1 VTQLRDLAESKRDLL
16 MIDPR
21 KIQVEEGYNVRD
33 LTTSAAHASL
43 HQLAQAIADNGF
55 SIEHPITVRLKGEE
69 IFVVAGHRRR
79 AATMMAIE
87 KFGAEIQSIP
97 CIAEAKGTS
106 DADRCADL
114 VVSNSGEPLTA
125 LEIAAVV
132 KRLIGFGWEKVQ
144 IAKRLGWETK
154 QTVDN
159 HLDLLA
165 APQDVQ
171 QMVRDNEVS
180 PSVAMHVVRKHGD
193 KAGETLANAKRQA
206 ASEGKSRVTTA
217 HVKASTGEFQATVPH
232 VKLMLAT
239 LQKIAA
245 DGDDDAAEMAR
256 DTLEKIGVL
265 KKTNGAAAGHR
276 VAAE

>member
-1 VTQLRDLAESKRDLL
+1 MTQLRDLAESKRDLL
-16 MIDPR
+16 MFDPR
-21 KIQVEEGYNVRD
+21 KIQVEPGYNIRD
-33 LTTSAAHASL
+33 LETADAKVKLQELARSIASEGVKQPL
-43 HQLAQAIADNGF
+43 V
-55 SIEHPITVRLKGEE
+55 VRLKGEE
-69 IFVVAGHRRR
+69 VFVVAGHRRR
-79 AATMMAIE
+79 IAALIAIDE
-87 KFGAEIQSIP
+87 LGAEIAAIP
-97 CIAEAKGTS
+97 CIPEPKGTS
-106 DADRCADL
+106 EADRCADL
-114 VVSNSGEPLTA
+114 VTSNSGEPLTA

-159 HLDLLA
+159 YLDLLA

-180 PSVAMHVVRKHGD
+180 PSLAMNVVRKHGD

-217 HVKASTGEFQATVPH
+217 HVKASTGEFQATAGNIKVMIGA
-232 VKLMLAT
+232 LE
-239 LQKIAA
+239 KIAR
-245 DGDDDAAEMAR
+245 DGDEDAADIAR
-256 DTLEKIGVL
+256 DALEKIGVI
-265 KKTNGAAAGHR
+265 KTNGTGAAGHR

>member
-1 VTQLRDLAESKRDLL
+1 MQLRDLAESKRDLL

-33 LTTSAAHASL
+33 LTTPAAHASL
-43 HQLAQAIADNGF
+43 HQLAQSIADNGF
-55 SIEHPITVRLKGEE
+55 SIEHPITVRLKGED

-79 AATMMAIE
+79 AASMIAIE
-87 KFGAEIQSIP
+87 KLGAEIQSIP

-171 QMVRDNEVS
+171 RMVRDNEVS

-193 KAGETLANAKRQA
+193 KAGETLAAAKVQA
-206 ASEGKSRVTTA
+206 VSEGKSRVALA

-245 DGDDDAAEMAR
+245 GGYDDAAEMAR

-265 KKTNGAAAGHR
+265 KKPNGAAAGHR